1 MCEYANVQMRENNE
15 SNSIMI
21 QKSGN
26 NANSKLLRPS
36 AGAGRAARIIISG
49 GGTGGHIF
57 PAIAIANAL
66 KKLDPDTEILFV
78 GANGRMEMD
87 KVPAAGYKIIGLDI
101 QGIQR
106 NSVWKNV
113 LFPVKLANSVRRAL
127 GIIKD
132 FNPDVVVGVGGY
144 ASGPILYAASVK
156 GIPYLIQEQNSYAGI
171 TNKWLSKKAQKICVA
186 FDGMEKFFP
195 FSKII
200 KTGNPIRRDSVNIAG
215 KHMQALEL
223 YKLSAFKKTIL
234 VTGGSLG
241 ARTLNNSI
249 MAGLD
254 KIIDA
259 DVQLIWQTGKFY
271 YKGIIEKL
279 GDNYHPDIR
288 IMEFLNRMDLAYA
301 AADVIISRAGAGTI
315 AELCMVKKPVI
326 LVPSPNVAE
335 DHQTKNALALVQ
347 NNAAAFVAD
356 RDAEA
361 KLVDKVLELL
371 NDKGTQKTLSDN
383 IGKMAMPDA
392 DEVIAKEV
400 MKLANRS

>member
-1 MCEYANVQMRENNE
+1 MQDQKNIAN
-15 SNSIMI
+15 
-21 QKSGN
+21 QKLPLQGVGGLG
-26 NANSKLLRPS
+26 K
-36 AGAGRAARIIISG
+36 RIIISG

-66 KKLDPDTEILFV
+66 KKLDPATEILFV
-78 GANGRMEMD
+78 GANGRMEME

-113 LFPVKLANSVRRAL
+113 MFPVKLIKSVKKAL
-127 GIIKD
+127 EIIKD
-132 FNPDVVVGVGGY
+132 FKPDAAVGVGGY
-144 ASGPILYAASVK
+144 ASGPLLYAASLKNV
-156 GIPYLIQEQNSYAGI
+156 PYLIQEQNSYAGI
-171 TNKWLSKKAQKICVA
+171 TNKWLGKKAKKICVA

-195 FSKII
+195 YKNII
-200 KTGNPIRRDSVNIAG
+200 KTGNPIRKESVNIAG

-234 VTGGSLG
+234 ITGGSLG

-254 KIIDA
+254 KIIAA
-259 DVQLIWQTGKFY
+259 DVQIIWQTGKVY

-279 GDNYHPDIR
+279 GESYHPDVR

-301 AADVIISRAGAGTI
+301 AADIIVSRSGAGTI
-315 AELCMVKKPVI
+315 AELCVIKKPVI

-335 DHQTKNALALVQ
+335 DHQTKNALALLQ
-347 NNAAAFVAD
+347 ENAAVFIAD
-356 RDAEA
+356 RDSEA
-361 KLVDKVLELL
+361 NLVTKALELL
-371 NDKGTQKTLSDN
+371 NDNEAQKKLSDN

-392 DEVIAKEV
+392 DEVIAEEV
-400 MKLANRS
+400 MKMVHS